1 MHTEKLKSLSD
12 TAKLASEKCKPF
24 EVKDL
29 PGLIIYPEN
38 AVTSADIEL
47 MKRVESTETLGIYKK
62 LLNKNFIS
70 INGILISINGIMINQ
85 VLYKLQFSMI

>member
-47 MKRVESTETLGIYKK
+47 MKRVESNETLGIYKK
-62 LLNKNFIS
+62 LLNKSFIS
-70 INGILISINGIMINQ
+70 INGIL
-85 VLYKLQFSMI
+85 